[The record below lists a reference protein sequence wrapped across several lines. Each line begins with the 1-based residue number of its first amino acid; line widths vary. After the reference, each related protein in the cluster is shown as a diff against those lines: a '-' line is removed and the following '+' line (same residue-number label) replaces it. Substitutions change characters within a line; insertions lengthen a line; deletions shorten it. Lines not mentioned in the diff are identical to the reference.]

1 MGGKVIIKQR
11 KRNKFTA
18 KFKLEPYTVIER
30 KRTKIIVAENRRH
43 TVTRN
48 ASFFKRM
55 KGDVREPDEDEYF
68 KDRATTTEMNNEVQ
82 APMNMDVQA
91 PILRRSTRNRIQ
103 REQYGNL
110 INPDLIIH

>member
-1 MGGKVIIKQR
+1 MILKQR

-30 KRTKIIVAENRRH
+30 KGTKIIAAENRRH

-48 ASFFKRM
+48 ESFFKQI
-55 KGDVREPDEDEYF
+55 KDNAREPDEDEYF

-103 REQYGNL
+103 REQYGNP